1 MKKWI
6 CGVCHYA
13 YEGDVAPDGC
23 PVCAAPGSEFQSV
36 EGAEDTNE
44 CVHSSDYEDGFLEDI
59 QEYEYQEMF
68 EKANNIVLGFVAS
81 TTATGAVPIPFA
93 DAPLLIGQQ
102 VAMMIA
108 INSVFGFDIER
119 DALTSLATAAIGVG
133 GATVIGKTVASNLLK
148 LIPGVG
154 TVAGGAI
161 SAGTAGVIT
170 LALGKA
176 YIEVC
181 KAIKMGKLDQNN
193 LTKKSGL
200 DMLKKSFKEQMK
212 NSKK

>member
-1 MKKWI
+1 MENT
-6 CGVCHYA
+6 H
-13 YEGDVAPDGC
+13 
-23 PVCAAPGSEFQSV
+23 
-36 EGAEDTNE
+36 T
-44 CVHSSDYEDGFLEDI
+44 SDYEEDFLESL
-59 QEYEYQEMF
+59 QEYEYKEMF

-108 INSVFGFDIER
+108 INNVFGFNIKR
-119 DALTSLATAAIGVG
+119 DALQSLAVAAIGVG
-133 GATVIGKTVASNLLK
+133 GATVIGKTVASNLMK
-148 LIPGVG
+148 LVPGVG
-154 TVAGGAI
+154 SVAGGAV

-181 KAIKMGKLDQNN
+181 KAIKMGKLDQDA
-193 LTKKSGL
+193 LTQKEGREA
-200 DMLKKSFKEQMK
+200 LKKAFKEQMK
-212 NSKK
+212 KGK

>member
-1 MKKWI
+1 MAVTDK
-6 CGVCHYA
+6 
-13 YEGDVAPDGC
+13 
-23 PVCAAPGSEFQSV
+23 Q
-36 EGAEDTNE
+36 
-44 CVHSSDYEDGFLEDI
+44 DYEDDFLEDI

-81 TTATGAVPIPFA
+81 TTATGAVPLPFA

-102 VAMMIA
+102 VAMMVT
-108 INSVFGFDIER
+108 INSVFKFDIER
-119 DALTSLATAAIGVG
+119 NALASLASAVIGVG
-133 GATVIGKTVASNLLK
+133 GATVIGKTIASNLLK
-148 LIPGVG
+148 CIPGVG

-181 KAIKMGKLDQNN
+181 KAIKMGKLDQND
-193 LTKKSGL
+193 LTKRAGL
-200 DMLKKSFKEQMK
+200 DMLKKSFKEQLKK
-212 NSKK
+212 NKK

>member
-1 MKKWI
+1 M
-6 CGVCHYA
+6 
-13 YEGDVAPDGC
+13 
-23 PVCAAPGSEFQSV
+23 SEKEKQ
-36 EGAEDTNE
+36 
-44 CVHSSDYEDGFLEDI
+44 DYEDDLLKDI

-68 EKANNIVLGFVAS
+68 EKANNVVLGFVAS

-108 INSVFGFDIER
+108 INSVFGFDIAR
-119 DALTSLATAAIGVG
+119 DTLTSLATAAIGVG

-148 LIPGVG
+148 LIPGAG
-154 TVAGGAI
+154 SIAGGAI

-181 KAIKMGKLDQNN
+181 KAIKMGKLDQSD
-193 LTKKSGL
+193 LTKKAGL
-200 DMLKKSFKEQMK
+200 DMLKRTFKEQLK
-212 NSKK
+212 NNKT